1 VQPAPASPRRT
12 TVRVGL
18 LVLGVVVVLS
28 VAELTSQRFSAFVQD
43 HSLIW
48 TFITEGILLVGAYLV
63 IDEIIQRRES
73 RRWSDVRSLGI
84 RALSSRAEGP
94 AEIVRRAVN
103 GLVVEPKSNQPS
115 SRLDTADAA
124 RSGSAGYEEFVSGRV
139 DELADW
145 LRADAGRAHAFAQE
159 MRQSASGLEEAII
172 RWGPTLVED
181 PESAELINLLPDIV
195 DSARSAADTITPAA
209 GWFDPARR
217 EDEILGATEGWRDGD
232 HGDRQLKDSLLDILQ
247 KADEFQRRVSPQA
260 SQGR

>member
-1 VQPAPASPRRT
+1 VQAAPASPRRT
-12 TVRVGL
+12 TVRVAL

-103 GLVVEPKSNQPS
+103 GLVVEPKSAQAS

-145 LRADAGRAHAFAQE
+145 LRAEAGRAHAFAQE

-195 DSARSAADTITPAA
+195 DSARSAADTITPAV
-209 GWFDPARR
+209 GWFDPVRG
-217 EDEILGATEGWRDGD
+217 EDEIPGATEGWRD
-232 HGDRQLKDSLLDILQ
+232 GDRQLKDSLLDILQ

-260 SQGR
+260 SSQR